1 MSTIIDKKGNVSFF
15 GKPSWANF
23 LDWLI
28 TLCLGGIIVLT
39 TLHLGGVRPDT
50 QVVLL
55 PLYGLLLGL
64 HGIWLL
70 VNRECSHRLSVTP
83 LWFLPALGWLLISVL
98 YITPVPWL
106 GWHELIYALQAFV
119 VLWVLCNNVET
130 RAHFWVLLVI
140 SFFPVLLAV
149 FNGCFQFFQDPGR
162 ITGAFTDFR
171 LVLPERY
178 LGQATGVFADPFTLA
193 AFLLTFLPL
202 LLTAAAVRRLP
213 KILRILCFYIA
224 LVVMATVAF
233 TQVYWAGLLL
243 VFLVGVVPWFCYRR
257 LRQRLLLSALG
268 VVAVGAAMVFTVS
281 FHPLFERGLVR
292 ALAEDGEG
300 LRLVLW
306 GEAVAMAAEHP
317 LQGVGAGAYGVAFE
331 QSPRVSL
338 AKTPESPHNDY
349 LLILSQLGV
358 VGIILF
364 GLPVLFIV
372 WKAWKV
378 WRQEPF
384 GIKLQNEGGVI
395 MPPRRFFLTLGL
407 TGFLGFTL
415 CMATTFILYVPAMLL
430 YGVLLLSILVKASFP
445 KKPSLGR
452 RLPLRMA
459 YCVLAFAAGFTVYEI
474 AHDRLESHSL
484 ELRAT
489 QELDQLIAMRVHLS
503 GNAQMLDSVLL
514 RYEAALEADPKN
526 VDAWLG
532 LSSALC
538 QLYFRSP
545 VEFEAHGMRAVASAR
560 RATELSPQY
569 WRGWAQLGVAH
580 AYNAELEEAEA
591 NLLKALEMAPN
602 SGQAHYFYAAFIG
615 VNSTR
620 QDEALRY
627 VERALEINPE
637 DGVARRLEQKLRIL

>member
-1 MSTIIDKKGNVSFF
+1 MSTIIDKKGNVGFSS
-15 GKPSWANF
+15 KLSWVNF

-28 TLCLGGIIVLT
+28 TFCLGAIIVLT
-39 TLHLGGVRPDT
+39 TVHLGGVRPDT

-55 PLYGLLLGL
+55 PLYSLLLGL
-64 HGIWLL
+64 HGIRLL
-70 VNRECSHRLSVTP
+70 VNRKSSHRLSFTP
-83 LWFLPALGWLLISVL
+83 LSFLPALAWLLISIL

-119 VLWVLCNNVET
+119 VLWVLCNDMET
-130 RAHFWVLLVI
+130 RAHLWALLLI

-149 FNGCFQFFQDPGR
+149 FNGCYQFFHDPGR
-162 ITGAFTDFR
+162 ITGAFTEFQ

-178 LGQATGVFADPFTLA
+178 FGQATGVFADPFTLA
-193 AFLLTFLPL
+193 AFLLVFLPV
-202 LLTAAAVRRLP
+202 LLTLAAVRRLP
-213 KILRILCFYIA
+213 KILRVLFFYIA
-224 LVVMATVAF
+224 LVVMATVAM
-233 TQVYWAGLLL
+233 TQVYWAGVLL
-243 VFLVGVVPWFCYRR
+243 VLLVGAVPWFCYRK
-257 LRQRLLLSALG
+257 LRQRFLLSALG
-268 VVAVGAAMVFTVS
+268 AAAVGAALLLTAS

-306 GEAVAMAAEHP
+306 GEALSMAAEHP
-317 LQGVGAGAYGVAFE
+317 LQGVGAGAYGSAFE

-349 LLILSQLGV
+349 LLILSQLGIA
-358 VGIILF
+358 GIILF

-372 WKAWKV
+372 WKAWQV
-378 WRQEPF
+378 WRQQPF
-384 GIKLQNEGGVI
+384 GLKLQNEGAVV
-395 MPPRRFFLTLGL
+395 MPPTRFFLTLGL
-407 TGFLGFTL
+407 TGFLGFAL
-415 CMATTFILYVPAMLL
+415 CMATTFVLHVPAMLL
-430 YGVLLLSILVKASFP
+430 YGVLLLSILTKASFP
-445 KKPSLGR
+445 KQPSPGR
-452 RLPLRMA
+452 GLPLRMA
-459 YCVLAFAAGFTVYEI
+459 YCGLAFAAGFAIYEI
-474 AHDRLESHSL
+474 THGRLESHGL
-484 ELRAT
+484 ELRAS
-489 QELDQLIAMRVHLS
+489 QELDQLIARQVHLS
-503 GNAQMLDSVLL
+503 GNAELLNSVILN
-514 RYEAALEADPKN
+514 YESALEADPKN

-545 VEFEAHGMRAVASAR
+545 AGFEAHGVRAVASAR

-569 WRGWAQLGVAH
+569 WRGWAQLGVAQ

-591 NLLKALEMAPN
+591 NLLKAIEMAPN

-615 VNSTR
+615 IDAAR
-620 QDEALRY
+620 REAALRY